1 MSITLI
7 FLLMKVEFSTVS
19 NHFKERIFKKILLN
33 YHEICYKRVKDG
45 NCPYPCFERGEAEV
59 EPGAVVTNCSV
70 RLETRV
76 QISAKDFQGEV
87 GQGT

>member
-1 MSITLI
+1 
-7 FLLMKVEFSTVS
+7 MK
-19 NHFKERIFKKILLN
+19 N
-33 YHEICYKRVKDG
+33 G

-59 EPGAVVTNCSV
+59 EPGAMVTNCSV

-87 GQGT
+87 GQVT

>member
-1 MSITLI
+1 M

-19 NHFKERIFKKILLN
+19 NHFKEWVFLKKKLINYLEIF
-33 YHEICYKRVKDG
+33 YKRVKDG

-59 EPGAVVTNCSV
+59 EPGAMVTNCSV

-76 QISAKDFQGEV
+76 KISAKDFQGKV
-87 GQGT
+87 GQVT